1 MHVQGCLI
9 LSQVGLLFPVNHA
22 PESGVPGR
30 LRSGDL
36 LPEKQ
41 ACWLNYTTG
50 TGRSK
55 PLAGLFHRLTP
66 NASESPGLAERVGPL
81 ELFRVQGF
89 EMVRA
94 SGNAPELGTDLVR
107 RGV

>member
-36 LPEKQ
+36 LLEKQ
-41 ACWLNYTTG
+41 ACGLDYTTG
-50 TGRSK
+50 TERIK
-55 PLAGLFHRLTP
+55 PLAGLFHRLT
-66 NASESPGLAERVGPL
+66 SRERDRSSCFA
-81 ELFRVQGF
+81 FRGSNWL
-89 EMVRA
+89 MID
-94 SGNAPELGTDLVR
+94 G
-107 RGV
+107 